1 MILCCLIPMLGL
13 GLAWLF
19 GVPLG
24 TLGTFA
30 LLLLC
35 PLGHIILMRGM
46 GHKSHRSET
55 DDNLMVSREQGKQ
68 LRTKKFEIGEIE

>member
-1 MILCCLIPMLGL
+1 MKRKHLWIMLACCLLPVGALI
-13 GLAWLF
+13 AATVF

-35 PLGHIILMRGM
+35 PLGHLLMMRGS
-46 GHKSHRSET
+46 GHKSSQCCQTLNSSEHVR
-55 DDNLMVSREQGKQ
+55 MRG
-68 LRTKKFEIGEIE
+68 